1 MGKYVLTFFDIKIE
15 KNKFC
20 CHKTPI
26 FKKDV
31 DIEKLIVFT
40 KIFLRKQNYKY
51 LIGYL
56 HNDDK
61 VRPLHIMLTKKNTYI
76 NRYNGI
82 TKWNIFG

>member
-1 MGKYVLTFFDIKIE
+1 MGKYVLTFVDIKIE

-31 DIEKLIVFT
+31 D
-40 KIFLRKQNYKY
+40 
-51 LIGYL
+51 L

-76 NRYNGI
+76 NSYNGI
-82 TKWNIFG
+82 TKWKYFWLNNLIANLSIIKRFKRPK